1 MQRPR
6 ETTPGP
12 SRQANNHEDE
22 TMDTEELSSSACAL
36 NLSGILNKTF
46 DGTSDMLKWLEN
58 EDHASPG
65 PTEPNQ
71 TNQTFLDEKSKKLKA
86 SLIILAK
93 ASHHRT
99 FMETCL
105 HAKTPPRNICLWVEP
120 HIYHATKETEK
131 EWRDTLVTA
140 SLKLLATLIKHYSK
154 IIEEKHKLDSTLEE
168 TKTYL
173 REIRDKSTRDTE
185 TQTWKNLKQRAES
198 EAKTISEDLREQR
211 NKKITQRTQR
221 KRKREESVEDDTPQ
235 PKKSFVE
242 ALRGLMNEYK
252 DKSPPKN
259 KEGPQ
264 RGARNTLNKGK

>member
-1 MQRPR
+1 
-6 ETTPGP
+6 
-12 SRQANNHEDE
+12 
-22 TMDTEELSSSACAL
+22 
-36 NLSGILNKTF
+36 
-46 DGTSDMLKWLEN
+46 
-58 EDHASPG
+58 
-65 PTEPNQ
+65 
-71 TNQTFLDEKSKKLKA
+71 
-86 SLIILAK
+86 
-93 ASHHRT
+93 
-99 FMETCL
+99 METCL
-105 HAKTPPRNICLWVEP
+105 HAKTPPRNMCLWVEP

-154 IIEEKHKLDSTLEE
+154 IIEEEKHKLDSTLEE

-211 NKKITQRTQR
+211 NKKLTQRTQR
-221 KRKREESVEDDTPQ
+221 KRKREESVKDDTPQ

-242 ALRGLMNEYK
+242 ALRGLMNDYK

-259 KEGPQ
+259 EEGPQ
-264 RGARNTLNKGK
+264 RGARNTLNKGKGPTNGRSFVKKTGPWPPQRH